1 MVKVMNNNDLK
12 SNNIEQKEI
21 DQLVELAKSD
31 SFFMEDLLVKLYPY
45 IVNIANKYIKK
56 YNGLCELDDLIQIG
70 SLAVLKAVDKY
81 DPEVGV
87 HFTTYAYH
95 YIEGYIQNELNAEY
109 NKTKNDIHVQSSV
122 DDVENSE
129 NSNESEMEQFIYNNS
144 SSSENETN
152 QSNKTDLEYY
162 IYNSNL
168 DQRQIEIFSQK
179 EGINTKQMSISELA
193 TKYNLSETRI
203 YQIYNKALIKIKTKM
218 DKDGLIVK

>member
-1 MVKVMNNNDLK
+1 MNNNDLK
-12 SNNIEQKEI
+12 SNALEQKEI

-45 IVNIANKYIKK
+45 IVNIAKKYIKK
-56 YNGLCELDDLIQIG
+56 YNGLCELDDLIQTG

-81 DPEVGV
+81 DPEAEA

-95 YIEGYIQNELNAEY
+95 WIEGYIQNELDAEY
-109 NKTKNDIHVQSSV
+109 KKTKNDIHVQSSV
-122 DDVENSE
+122 DDEE
-129 NSNESEMEQFIYNNS
+129 NSNESEMEQFIYSNS
-144 SSSENETN
+144 SSLENETN

-179 EGINTKQMSISELA
+179 EGINTKQMSISDLA

>member
-1 MVKVMNNNDLK
+1 MKVMNNNDLK
-12 SNNIEQKEI
+12 SNALEQKEI

-45 IVNIANKYIKK
+45 IVNIAKKYIKK
-56 YNGLCELDDLIQIG
+56 YNGLCELDDLIQTG

-81 DPEVGV
+81 DPEAEA

-95 YIEGYIQNELNAEY
+95 WIEGYIQNELDAEY
-109 NKTKNDIHVQSSV
+109 KKTKNDIHVQSSV
-122 DDVENSE
+122 DDEE
-129 NSNESEMEQFIYNNS
+129 NSNESEMEQFIYSNS
-144 SSSENETN
+144 SSLENETN

-179 EGINTKQMSISELA
+179 EGINTKQMSISDLA